1 MRKLLIT
8 TTAAL
13 AVTATGAAAFEPEST
28 DPIRVM
34 IGDWTSM
41 LVHAEILDIILS
53 TYGYNVEQV
62 AADDSARY
70 PGFEAG
76 DLHIALE
83 TWQTTQEANLAASI
97 ATGNVLDMGELGPQA
112 KEDWWYPEY
121 MAERCPGL
129 PAWEALLD
137 CAEVFS
143 APETAPNGRYLGG
156 PVAWG
161 GFDAERIEAL
171 GLPFEVVHAGTDA
184 AMFAELQSAY
194 EREAPILL
202 WIYEPHWAPAVF
214 EGSYIEFPAYEAA
227 CYEDPAWG
235 VNPAALYDCGKPE
248 GWIKKMAWAGG
259 EEIWPCAYDI
269 VRNFTMTGPEV
280 GALVYEVDVEG
291 RSVEEV
297 AMEWAQLNQER
308 WTEWASCAAD

>member
-1 MRKLLIT
+1 MHRHLLT
-8 TTAAL
+8 TVAVF
-13 AVTATGAAAFEPEST
+13 AVTASAAAAFEPEST

-34 IGDWTSM
+34 ISDWTSL
-41 LVHAEILDIILS
+41 LVHAEILDIVLS
-53 TYGYNVEQV
+53 TYGYNVDQV

-83 TWQTTQEANLAASI
+83 TWQTTQEANLVASI

-112 KEDWWYPEY
+112 KEDWWYPAY

-129 PAWEALLD
+129 PAWEALLE

-143 APETAPNGRYLGG
+143 SPETAPKGRYLGG

-184 AMFAELQSAY
+184 AMFAELQSSY

-214 EGSYIEFPAYEAA
+214 EGTYIEFPPFEAA
-227 CYEDPAWG
+227 CYEDPSWG
-235 VNPAALYDCGKPE
+235 VNPGALYDCGKPE

-269 VRNFTMTGPEV
+269 VRNFTMSGPEV

-297 AMEWAQLNQER
+297 AMEWAQQNEAR
-308 WTEWASCAAD
+308 WRDWARCTAG